1 MEYKQKK
8 LSELVNGE
16 AFEGFLLVKSAA
28 VRTGS
33 TGKNYLD
40 LSLADDKTA
49 INAKV
54 WDYYEALSRIAA
66 NDLVKVRA
74 TVTVWQNVLQLR
86 IEKIRLATKEDP
98 ARIEDF
104 VPSAPQS
111 GDSLAAAAAS
121 YRQDK
126 GRRPFGN
133 SRLYSGALSRKAAVL
148 AGGHVQPPRSA
159 LRAAVSHP
167 YHAPCGRSAVLGVYK
182 S

>member
-49 INAKV
+49 INAKA
-54 WDYYEALSRIAA
+54 WDYYDALSRIVA

-86 IEKIRLATKEDP
+86 IEKYALQPKRT
-98 ARIEDF
+98 
-104 VPSAPQS
+104 
-111 GDSLAAAAAS
+111 
-121 YRQDK
+121 RQK
-126 GRRPFGN
+126 
-133 SRLYSGALSRKAAVL
+133 
-148 AGGHVQPPRSA
+148 
-159 LRAAVSHP
+159 
-167 YHAPCGRSAVLGVYK
+167 
-182 S
+182 

>member
-49 INAKV
+49 INAKA
-54 WDYYEALSRIAA
+54 WDYY
-66 NDLVKVRA
+66 D
-74 TVTVWQNVLQLR
+74 
-86 IEKIRLATKEDP
+86 
-98 ARIEDF
+98 
-104 VPSAPQS
+104 
-111 GDSLAAAAAS
+111 
-121 YRQDK
+121 
-126 GRRPFGN
+126 
-133 SRLYSGALSRKAAVL
+133 
-148 AGGHVQPPRSA
+148 
-159 LRAAVSHP
+159 AVSHP